1 MAKQKLIAGVDFS
14 GSTKDVPWIT
24 TAILEGESLR
34 LKSCEPIRRE
44 KLTKRLLDLCND
56 ADNADAVVAMDFPF
70 GVPDDFAKAGFGFPD
85 KEMPDLSATQMPER
99 WKVISQL
106 GNLPAYIK
114 SIGTRLKKHGDLER
128 FRTLPP

>member
-70 GVPDDFAKAGFGFPD
+70 GVPDDFAKAGFWV
-85 KEMPDLSATQMPER
+85 S
-99 WKVISQL
+99 
-106 GNLPAYIK
+106 
-114 SIGTRLKKHGDLER
+114 
-128 FRTLPP
+128 